1 MELEDKI
8 FLAGHRGL
16 VGSAIERLLV
26 LKGFSNI
33 ITLTREELDLT
44 NQSAVK
50 DFFEAVKPKYVILAA
65 AKVGGIHAN
74 DSYPADFIYENLMI
88 EANVIDASYQANVS
102 RLLFLGS
109 TCIYPKAAEQPMRED
124 ALLTGVLESTNEP
137 YAIAKI
143 AGIKL
148 CESYNREYGT
158 DYRSL
163 MPTNLYGPNDNFQ
176 SKNAHVI
183 PALISKFHVGKLENK
198 PFVEVWGSGRP
209 LREFLYVDDLAEASI
224 HIMGLDKKILESK
237 VNPMLSHI
245 NIGTGEDTSIKDLAQ
260 IIKDVV
266 GFCGEIVFNTEM
278 PDGVKRKQLDVS
290 KIENMGWRASMTL
303 KNGLE
308 ETYDW
313 FLKNNRE

>member
-1 MELEDKI
+1 LLSGQLE
-8 FLAGHRGL
+8 
-16 VGSAIERLLV
+16 
-26 LKGFSNI
+26 
-33 ITLTREELDLT
+33 
-44 NQSAVK
+44 
-50 DFFEAVKPKYVILAA
+50 P
-65 AKVGGIHAN
+65 
-74 DSYPADFIYENLMI
+74 
-88 EANVIDASYQANVS
+88 
-102 RLLFLGS
+102 
-109 TCIYPKAAEQPMRED
+109 
-124 ALLTGVLESTNEP
+124 TNEP